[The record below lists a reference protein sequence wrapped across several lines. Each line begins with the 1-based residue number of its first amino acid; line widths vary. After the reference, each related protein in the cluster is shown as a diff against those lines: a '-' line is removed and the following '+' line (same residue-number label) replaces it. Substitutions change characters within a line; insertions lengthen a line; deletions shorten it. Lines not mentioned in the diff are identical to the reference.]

1 MDASATVPPETAM
14 DEQTRTFPQQPML
27 RVLLR
32 KSPPSRVDSRATRFQ
47 PLTPT
52 QAPCAPLIAYHG
64 LGLPEREGVGER

>member
-14 DEQTRTFPQQPML
+14 HQQTRTFPQQPVL
-27 RVLLR
+27 RALDR
-32 KSPPSRVDSRATRFQ
+32 KSPPSRATRFH